1 MLVSISLIKALTL
14 TNCFHLTALC
24 NITSR
29 SSKFSAL
36 QDKTINNAKAS
47 RFTTGAQQMKLRGL
61 MCLHLR
67 GCVAAASLMS
77 T

>member
-1 MLVSISLIKALTL
+1 MLVSISLIKAL
-14 TNCFHLTALC
+14 HLTKCFRLTARC
-24 NITSR
+24 NVTSR

-36 QDKTINNAKAS
+36 QDKTINNARAS
-47 RFTTGAQQMKLRGL
+47 RFTTGAQQMK
-61 MCLHLR
+61 LHLR